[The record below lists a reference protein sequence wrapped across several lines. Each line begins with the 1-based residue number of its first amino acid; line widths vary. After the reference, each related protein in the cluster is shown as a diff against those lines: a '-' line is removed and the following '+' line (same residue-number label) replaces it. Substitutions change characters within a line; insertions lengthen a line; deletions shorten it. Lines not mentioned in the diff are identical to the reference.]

1 MLVSHLFK
9 CFSMTLAISRRAV
22 PSLMCCPLL
31 SFSSFIWFMRT
42 QPTVGKCGCHRL
54 RPIYLVP
61 NMWLQLTIYNVI
73 TKYIHHIHHVFCRP
87 ETMLFDIIWG
97 WPRKRR
103 CWESLCRPWP
113 DACGRELLSLTRW
126 SQTWS
131 GVYDL
136 LYFFSWNHLLLGFDF
151 H

>member
-9 CFSMTLAISRRAV
+9 CFFMTLAISRRAV

-61 NMWLQLTIYNVI
+61 NMWLQWTIYNVI
-73 TKYIHHIHHVFCRP
+73 TTYIHHIHHVFCRP
-87 ETMLFDIIWG
+87 ETMLFDIIYLG
-97 WPRKRR
+97 MTQEKR
-103 CWESLCRPWP
+103 
-113 DACGRELLSLTRW
+113 
-126 SQTWS
+126 
-131 GVYDL
+131 
-136 LYFFSWNHLLLGFDF
+136 LLGVVVSAVAGRFYRTMEENSCR
-151 H
+151 